1 MKLADKDA
9 LVTGGSTGIGRA
21 AAELFAQEGARVH
34 IMDYNEA
41 EGRAAVEQIEAA
53 GGHARFY
60 ATDVRLEESVAA
72 SVAQIRERTAHLDVA
87 VFSAGGFDGGRSRRL
102 RSCRR
107 RIGTRRSTP
116 T

>member
-41 EGRAAVEQIEAA
+41 QGRAAVEQIEAA
-53 GGHARFY
+53 GRPSAFLRHGRA
-60 ATDVRLEESVAA
+60 LG
-72 SVAQIRERTAHLDVA
+72 RERGRVGRADQRAHRPPRCGGFL
-87 VFSAGGFDGGRSRRL
+87 GRGFDGGVQNH
-102 RSCRR
+102 
-107 RIGTRRSTP
+107 
-116 T
+116 